1 MREAEAGL
9 AVVPGIRLTDR
20 IGIGV
25 LTRLIDRDLVDEVLA
40 ETGRIE
46 QRSRLLPAR
55 VVVYYVLGLCLF
67 FGDAYEEVMRL
78 LVAGLNFT
86 GAWQKDWQVPTTSAI
101 SQARQRLGAAPLQL
115 LFERVA
121 VPCAQRGTRG
131 AWLGSRR
138 LMAID
143 GFVLDIPDTKEN
155 DAAFGRSGGEK
166 NPAPFPQV
174 RLVGLGECG
183 THAIVAARLAAWRTS
198 ERALAG
204 ELAADFGPGMLII
217 ADRGFYS
224 WNLWQA
230 AAATG
235 ADLLWRMQDGP
246 NLPVVRAFPDGSY
259 ESFLLDPKVRGRR
272 ANQRHRGS
280 ANIEEPSGIPVRV
293 IEYEVTNREGR
304 NEIFCLITTI
314 MDPDD
319 ATAAELAA
327 AYQERWEFESSL
339 DEIKTHQRGRGGVL
353 RSKSPEMIRQ
363 EIWALLLTH
372 YAIRH
377 LMCEAADQAGKDPD
391 RLSFMRSLR
400 VIRRQVTDQAA
411 LSPLPA
417 GECPDSDFHGNP

>member
-1 MREAEAGL
+1 MDDFGAA
-9 AVVPGIRLTDR
+9 APGFRLTDR

-40 ETGRIE
+40 ETGRAE
-46 QRSRLLPAR
+46 LRSRLLPAR
-55 VVVYYVLGLCLF
+55 VVVYYVLALCLF

-78 LVAGLNFT
+78 LVTGLHFT
-86 GAWQKDWQVPTTSAI
+86 GTWRKEWHVPTTGAI
-101 SQARQRLGAAPLQL
+101 TQARQRLGAAPLQL

-121 VPCAQRGTRG
+121 VPCAQRGTKG

-143 GFVLDIPDTKEN
+143 GFVLDIPDTTEN
-155 DAAFGRSGGEK
+155 DEAFGRSGGEK

-174 RLVGLGECG
+174 RVVGLGECG

-204 ELAADFGPGMLII
+204 ELVADFGPGMLII

-230 AAATG
+230 AAESG

-246 NLPVVRAFPDGSY
+246 NLPVVRTFPDGSY
-259 ESFLLDPKVRGRR
+259 ESFLLDPKVRNRR
-272 ANQRHRGS
+272 KNQRHRGS
-280 ANIEEPSGIPVRV
+280 AHIEEPSGIPVRV
-293 IEYEVTNREGR
+293 IEYEVTNREGKD
-304 NEIFCLITTI
+304 EIFCLITTI
-314 MDPDD
+314 MDPED

-372 YAIRH
+372 YAVRH

-391 RLSFMRSLR
+391 RLSFIRSLR
-400 VIRRQVTDQAA
+400 VIRRQLTGQAA
-411 LSPLPA
+411 LSPLQA
-417 GECPDSDFHGNP
+417 GERNNRDFHGNP